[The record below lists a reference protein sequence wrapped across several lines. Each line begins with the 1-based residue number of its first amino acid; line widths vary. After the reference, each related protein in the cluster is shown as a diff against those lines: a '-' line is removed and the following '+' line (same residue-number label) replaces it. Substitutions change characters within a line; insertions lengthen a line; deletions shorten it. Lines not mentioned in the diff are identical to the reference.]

1 MLKNL
6 VIIFIMHFV
15 AGYFLQSKRI
25 SKLKR
30 EKKRYLFQHVGIY
43 TLFFIV
49 LTPLLLNLTFVQ
61 GLIYSLLNGL
71 LHLIVDYITGRFK
84 NRYFDK
90 ESLNYKLTVGVDYTL
105 HLSILMLSYLYFV
118 QNSIGV
124 F

>member
-71 LHLIVDYITGRFK
+71 GHLI
-84 NRYFDK
+84 
-90 ESLNYKLTVGVDYTL
+90 
-105 HLSILMLSYLYFV
+105 
-118 QNSIGV
+118 
-124 F
+124 